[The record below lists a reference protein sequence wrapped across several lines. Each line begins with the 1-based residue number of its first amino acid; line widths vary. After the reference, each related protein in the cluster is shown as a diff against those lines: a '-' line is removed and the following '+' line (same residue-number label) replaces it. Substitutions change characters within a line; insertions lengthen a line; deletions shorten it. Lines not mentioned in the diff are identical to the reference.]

1 MLWVMFFLAPV
12 LQFLLARLLVP
23 WLVEAF
29 PVLAEYRL
37 IILML
42 MALQVVTGIGFVA
55 ASIMLDEKDEG
66 VLTAIRTLP
75 LGAHTFLVSRLLGAV
90 LIAFIFSLA
99 MLGGT
104 GLSAL
109 PGPTLPAAALLLALL
124 TPLVALVL
132 AGFARNKVEGLA
144 IFKVLNL
151 VLLLPVASLFLNS
164 AARYALSIVPV
175 YWTYQFIDGVN
186 NGTLAAGYGLVA
198 LAFHLAVIAGL
209 YRWFKRKIF

>member
-1 MLWVMFFLAPV
+1 MFFLAPV

-124 TPLVALVL
+124 TPPGGPG
-132 AGFARNKVEGLA
+132 AGGLRPQQGGRA
-144 IFKVLNL
+144 GYFQGAEPGLI
-151 VLLLPVASLFLNS
+151 
-164 AARYALSIVPV
+164 AARR
-175 YWTYQFIDGVN
+175 
-186 NGTLAAGYGLVA
+186 
-198 LAFHLAVIAGL
+198 LAFSQ
-209 YRWFKRKIF
+209 